1 MIEHALRDPDD
12 PGFGLDLDLDR
23 GTGAGEDRPVAEL
36 AGAVKRYRRVT
47 ALAGVDLAIRPGE
60 LLALLGPNG
69 AGKTTAVK
77 LLLGLARPDVGAA
90 RLFGADPRSPA
101 ARMRMG
107 VMLQISKVPE
117 TLRVREHLELF
128 RSYYPRP
135 RPVAELLERTG
146 LLPLAER
153 PFGKLS
159 GGERQR
165 LLFAL
170 ALAGDPDLLVL
181 DEPTV
186 GLDVETRRRLW
197 QEIRTYVDGGRSV
210 LLTTHYLEEADALAD
225 RVVVI
230 HHGRTL
236 AEGTP
241 AEIKARTAG
250 KRIRCLTR
258 LRPEEVAGWDG
269 VGAAR
274 WDGPVLEILAS
285 AAEPVVRRLLDQDPR
300 LAALEVAPASL
311 EEAFLALTAEAG
323 PAAAAPPTATP
334 TVEGADR

>member
-1 MIEHALRDPDD
+1 MIEPALRDPDD
-12 PGFGLDLDLDR
+12 AGFGLDLGLDPDLDR
-23 GTGAGEDRPVAEL
+23 EAAAGDSRPVAEL
-36 AGAVKRYRRVT
+36 AGAVKRYREVT

-77 LLLGLARPDVGAA
+77 LLLGLTRPEAGTA

-101 ARMRMG
+101 ARVRMG
-107 VMLQISKVPE
+107 VMLQISNVPE

-135 RPVAELLERTG
+135 RPLADLLERTG
-146 LLPLAER
+146 LLALAER

-165 LLFAL
+165 LLLAL

-197 QEIRTYVDGGRSV
+197 QEIREFVEGGRSV

-230 HHGRTL
+230 HHGRIL
-236 AEGTP
+236 AEGRP

-250 KRIRCLTR
+250 KRIRCVTR
-258 LRPEEVAGWDG
+258 LRPEEIAGWDG
-269 VGAAR
+269 VTSAR
-274 WDGPVLEILAS
+274 WDGPVVEVLAS
-285 AAEPVVRRLLDQDPR
+285 EAEPVVRRLLDRDPG
-300 LAALEVAPASL
+300 LSALEVAPASL
-311 EEAFLALTAEAG
+311 EEAFLALTREPA
-323 PAAAAPPTATP
+323 PAAPRTSL
-334 TVEGADR
+334 EGASR